1 MTAKEVEKIISA
13 DGWRLATIR
22 RVTIPFHS
30 GDIPKGTLA
39 NIFRQAGL
47 K

>member
-13 DGWRLATIR
+13 DGWRLATI
-22 RVTIPFHS
+22 
-30 GDIPKGTLA
+30 KGTLA